1 MVGSAQDGTDLGCV
15 WFFAKLK
22 PYQNSGNDKGCA
34 LPKKEEMARL
44 LIWFVAK
51 SFEMCMGMNKT
62 SP

>member
-1 MVGSAQDGTDLGCV
+1 VCLVLCQAQTIPKF
-15 WFFAKLK
+15 WEW
-22 PYQNSGNDKGCA
+22 QGCA